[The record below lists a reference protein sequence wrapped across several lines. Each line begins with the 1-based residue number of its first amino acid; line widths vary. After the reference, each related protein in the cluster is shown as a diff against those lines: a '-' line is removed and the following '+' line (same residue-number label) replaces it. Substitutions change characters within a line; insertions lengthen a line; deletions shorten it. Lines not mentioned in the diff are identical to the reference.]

1 MDVTGKNT
9 NTMTGSGLISK
20 ASDSEGIGNYKSL
33 SVRSTEGNERLFN
46 PGNVV
51 SGNTGVSG
59 TGFQR
64 IDSSFNLTDC
74 NVSHPKPC
82 SPKTIGI
89 EGGAED
95 NHKVA
100 PGSGH
105 GQVKQKKLLEL
116 LTSENVNEQCV
127 KEELEKLVQQFDK
140 LHVGISLMDE
150 VNELKKEIK
159 EYIDTGTCSYIGKE
173 FETINDAQSRKKIAD
188 KIKKI
193 VRDIAIWSG
202 VEKDN
207 LKVLT
212 YIIEQGV
219 PIERKTGCIDLDP
232 ESTVYLP
239 FDTMRKLVDNC
250 KPDFPD
256 LLFVKGI
263 FADAD
268 PRFDVLSEEI
278 LTSRYI
284 KDELFQQAIAQSIPT
299 VSFRRLMIFFN
310 YLRRKCNARD
320 MIKDLNRHSFEN
332 HRITNCHRMER
343 YSKSIIMVFVL
354 EAMAQQSQKEAKEE
368 VCNLIGSFYQDEQQ
382 MIAMIALLG
391 GLHQCSE
398 LLTEMG
404 ITVSRQAFKKAS
416 VNLENSPFL
425 MAKEAGL
432 TNERL
437 FANTVNRIAPFLWS
451 LPNKFGLYLHQE
463 HWLLDKKS
471 LSFIHLVMDQ
481 LSICQEG
488 SYESKN
494 GLAPKHGAALV
505 PGDVSLWAAKIF
517 KGMSDATLT
526 NSAGLLQEDA
536 RYSET
541 WNILISQVKCCNG
554 LARSDDFKKFM
565 DWLLMDGLSWVRGE
579 SKYREKEAPFTTRLK
594 SYRPDLWPDP
604 GNEDSTTSP
613 ALCDQLETYSNRVTN
628 LHFNFIESFLRLA
641 PPGHRI
647 YVLNNWLNNP
657 DCAKQR
663 ETLFCRS
670 VHPLNT
676 MGSPNIWQL
685 LLSLDK
691 DYQPQGN
698 QFEHDWQKLDNPQQW
713 TAPPPITSLIGKSI
727 EVYGRTLVIQRTDG
741 DWDYLKFL
749 SDTEKPEEL
758 AKEGNKI
765 SLMATI
771 ASQHGLK
778 SSIPDVVGRY
788 RWENV
793 QTGLTTLIPPTIKTK
808 LEEKCR
814 YIDDKTGYCLHLK
827 STKDAPYHLY
837 PYVLDP
843 VTKADQIFEGLYKYA
858 HDCGV
863 LFSCGLYVP
872 EVMAADH
879 DSVTNRK
886 HHVLS
891 SYVNASSEG
900 RMLQWK
906 KASEHPNV
914 GPVGMRDSG
923 DTKSMHELGEDYFF
937 SSRCQKF
944 LDFEKS
950 EDRAKVAFS
959 ELAKNAQ
966 GLVLQ
971 YALCF
976 QIQFDSGNRESTLN
990 HEHKIKVM
998 LATLFHK
1005 AFPRFTE
1012 ECTVQA
1018 MDEDGLLSQAVREI
1032 VYWCSHDARFVNDI
1046 KHNVIPKSTYPD
1058 CPETTNIFDY
1068 CTLEPRELVPGVG
1081 FVTRDNQPNLG
1092 VSFGVNPLVTLNA
1105 VIVKLLARGALTSL

>member
-9 NTMTGSGLISK
+9 NTMTGSGLISE

-33 SVRSTEGNERLFN
+33 TVRSTEGKEIYFN
-46 PGNVV
+46 PANVV

-59 TGFQR
+59 PRFQR
-64 IDSSFNLTDC
+64 IDNSPDLTDYS
-74 NVSHPKPC
+74 VSHSTVY
-82 SPKTIGI
+82 SPKNIDI
-89 EGGAED
+89 EVGAEG
-95 NHKVA
+95 NQKVA
-100 PGSGH
+100 PSSGH
-105 GQVKQKKLLEL
+105 GQLEQAKLLEL
-116 LTSENVNEQCV
+116 LTSEHDKEECV
-127 KEELEKLVQQFDK
+127 KDEFEKLFQQFDK
-140 LHVGISLMDE
+140 LHVNISLMDK
-150 VNELKKEIK
+150 VNELKREVK
-159 EYIDTGTCSYIGKE
+159 EYFDNDTYIVSRYK
-173 FETINDAQSRKKIAD
+173 FEITSGIESRKKIAVD
-188 KIKKI
+188 VQTIA
-193 VRDIAIWSG
+193 RDIAIWAG
-202 VEKDN
+202 VEKNN
-207 LKVLT
+207 LKVLS
-212 YIIEQGV
+212 YIIEQGF
-219 PIERKTGCIDLDP
+219 PINPLSSCLDFDR
-232 ESTVYLP
+232 ETTVYLP
-239 FDTMRKLVDNC
+239 FDTMIKLVDNC
-250 KPDFPD
+250 EDHCPD
-256 LLFVKGI
+256 LLFVKGA
-263 FADAD
+263 FADPD
-268 PRFDVLSEEI
+268 SRFDLLSEEI
-278 LTSRYI
+278 LNSRSI
-284 KDELFQQAIAQSIPT
+284 DGMLFQEVIAQSIPK
-299 VSFRRLMIFFN
+299 VSLARLMIFFK
-310 YLRRKCNARD
+310 YLRRGCNTR
-320 MIKDLNRHSFEN
+320 MMVRDLNEHQFRF
-332 HRITNCHRMER
+332 HRISNRRQIHR
-343 YSKSIIMVFVL
+343 YKKSMIMVFVL
-354 EAMAQQSQKEAKEE
+354 EAIAQQSQKEARKLIVSFCQEE
-368 VCNLIGSFYQDEQQ
+368 QKL
-382 MIAMIALLG
+382 IAMIAVLG

-404 ITVSRQAFKKAS
+404 VTVSIQAFKDAS
-416 VNLENSPFL
+416 VNLNKSPFL

-437 FANTVNRIAPFLWS
+437 FVNTVNRVAPFLWT
-451 LPNKFGLYLHQE
+451 LPNESGMQMHEEELNSEKYELP
-463 HWLLDKKS
+463 
-471 LSFIHLVMDQ
+471 FIHLVMEQ
-481 LSICQEG
+481 IPICHKG
-488 SYESKN
+488 SYGSEN
-494 GLAPKHGAALV
+494 GLCADHGKYL
-505 PGDVSLWAAKIF
+505 DLKYVSLWAAKIF
-517 KGMSDATLT
+517 TLMNDT
-526 NSAGLLQEDA
+526 VSVNSVGLLQKDDH
-536 RYSET
+536 YSDR
-541 WNILISQVKCCNG
+541 WNTLISQVKCCNG
-554 LARSDDFKKFM
+554 LNHANDFRKFM
-565 DWLLMDGLSWVRGE
+565 DWLLMDGLSWIR
-579 SKYREKEAPFTTRLK
+579 SDSYFRECDAKFTTRLK

-604 GNEDSTTSP
+604 GNEASARPPSSSAYNRFVAYTGV
-613 ALCDQLETYSNRVTN
+613 TY
-628 LHFNFIESFLRLA
+628 LHFNIIELFLRLA

-647 YVLNNWLNNP
+647 YVLNNWLNHP
-657 DCAKQR
+657 DCEKQR

-691 DYQPQGN
+691 DYQPQEN
-698 QFEHDWQKLDNPQQW
+698 QFDNDWQKLDNSQQW
-713 TAPPPITSLIGKSI
+713 SDPPPTASLMGQSI
-727 EVYGRTLVIQRTDG
+727 EVCGRTLVIQRTDG
-741 DWDYLKFL
+741 GWDYLKFL

-778 SSIPDVVGRY
+778 SSIPEVVGRY

-793 QTGLTTLIPPTIKTK
+793 QTDLATLISPTIKAK

-863 LFSCGLYVP
+863 LFSCGLYAP

-886 HHVLS
+886 HYVLS
-891 SYVNASSEG
+891 SYVDASSEG

-937 SSRCQKF
+937 STRCQKF

-976 QIQFDSGNRESTLN
+976 QQQFDSGNRESTLN
-990 HEHKIKVM
+990 HEHKIKAI

-1005 AFPRFTE
+1005 AFPQFTE
-1012 ECTVQA
+1012 ESIGQA
-1018 MDEDGLLSQAVREI
+1018 MDENGLLSQAVRELI
-1032 VYWCSHDARFVNDI
+1032 YWCGHDARFVNDI
-1046 KHNVIPKSTYPD
+1046 KQNVIPKSTYPD
-1058 CPETTNIFDY
+1058 CPETTNIFDFHIM
-1068 CTLEPRELVPGVG
+1068 ESRELVPGVG
-1081 FVTRDNQPNLG
+1081 FATRDNQPNLG
-1092 VSFGVNPLVTLNA
+1092 ISFGVNPLVTLNA
-1105 VIVKLLARGALTSL
+1105 VIVKLLAKGALSSL

>member
-9 NTMTGSGLISK
+9 NTMTGAGLISE

-33 SVRSTEGNERLFN
+33 TVRSTEGKERRFN
-46 PGNVV
+46 PANVV

-59 TGFQR
+59 PRFQR
-64 IDSSFNLTDC
+64 IDNSPDLTDYS
-74 NVSHPKPC
+74 VSHSTVY
-82 SPKTIGI
+82 SPKNIDI
-89 EGGAED
+89 EVGAEG
-95 NHKVA
+95 NQKVA
-100 PGSGH
+100 PSSGH
-105 GQVKQKKLLEL
+105 GQLEQAKLLEL
-116 LTSENVNEQCV
+116 LTSEHDKEECV
-127 KEELEKLVQQFDK
+127 KDEFEKLFQQFDK
-140 LHVGISLMDE
+140 LHVNISLMDK
-150 VNELKKEIK
+150 VNELKREVK
-159 EYIDTGTCSYIGKE
+159 EYFDNDTYIVGRYK
-173 FETINDAQSRKKIAD
+173 FEITSGIESRKKIAVD
-188 KIKKI
+188 VQTIA
-193 VRDIAIWSG
+193 RDIATWAG
-202 VEKDN
+202 VEKNN

-212 YIIEQGV
+212 YIIEQGF
-219 PIERKTGCIDLDP
+219 PINPLSSCLDFNL
-232 ESTVYLP
+232 ETTVYLP

-250 KPDFPD
+250 EDHCPD
-256 LLFVKGI
+256 LLFVKGA
-263 FADAD
+263 FADPD
-268 PRFDVLSEEI
+268 SRFDLLSEEI
-278 LTSRYI
+278 LNSRSI
-284 KDELFQQAIAQSIPT
+284 DGMLFQEVIAQSIPK
-299 VSFRRLMIFFN
+299 VSLARLMIFFN
-310 YLRRKCNARD
+310 YLRRGCNSRN
-320 MIKDLNRHSFEN
+320 IIRDLNEHQFRY
-332 HRITNCHRMER
+332 HRFTTRREIHR
-343 YSKSIIMVFVL
+343 YKKNIIMVFVI
-354 EAMAQQSQKEAKEE
+354 EAIAQRSQKEARKLIVSFSQEE
-368 VCNLIGSFYQDEQQ
+368 QKP
-382 MIAMIALLG
+382 IAMIAVLG
-391 GLHQCSE
+391 GLYQCSE

-404 ITVSRQAFKKAS
+404 VTVSRQAFKDVS
-416 VNLENSPFL
+416 VNLNKSPFL

-437 FANTVNRIAPFLWS
+437 FVNTVNRIAPFLWT
-451 LPNKFGLYLHQE
+451 LPDQFGMQMHEEHLYSEKDELP
-463 HWLLDKKS
+463 
-471 LSFIHLVMDQ
+471 FIHLVMEQ
-481 LSICQEG
+481 MSICHKG
-488 SYESKN
+488 SYGSEN
-494 GLAPKHGAALV
+494 GLWAYHGKSLDLR
-505 PGDVSLWAAKIF
+505 DVSLWAAKIF
-517 KGMSDATLT
+517 KGINDTILA
-526 NSAGLLQEDA
+526 NSAGLLQEDVQ
-536 RYSET
+536 YSQT
-541 WNILISQVKCCNG
+541 WNTLISQVKCCNG
-554 LARSDDFKKFM
+554 LTHPDDFRKFM
-565 DWLLMDGLSWVRGE
+565 DWLLLDGLSWVRSE
-579 SKYREKEAPFTTRLK
+579 LRYREAEAKFTTRLK

-604 GNEDSTTSP
+604 GNEASATPPRSYAYTQLVTYTTG
-613 ALCDQLETYSNRVTN
+613 VTN
-628 LHFNFIESFLRLA
+628 LHFDIIESFLRLA

-647 YVLNNWLNNP
+647 HVLNNWLNNP

-663 ETLFCRS
+663 EALFCRTAY
-670 VHPLNT
+670 PLNVV
-676 MGSPNIWQL
+676 GSPNIWQL

-691 DYQPQGN
+691 DYQPQEN
-698 QFEHDWQKLDNPQQW
+698 QYDNDWQKLDNPQQW
-713 TAPPPITSLIGKSI
+713 SDPPPTASLMGQSI
-727 EVYGRTLVIQRTDG
+727 EVCGRTLVIQRTDG
-741 DWDYLKFL
+741 GWDYLKFL

-778 SSIPDVVGRY
+778 SSIPEVVGRY

-793 QTGLTTLIPPTIKTK
+793 QTDLTTLISPTIKAK

-837 PYVLDP
+837 PYLLDP

-863 LFSCGLYVP
+863 LFSCGLYTP

-891 SYVNASSEG
+891 SYVDASSEG

-976 QIQFDSGNRESTLN
+976 QNQFDSGNRESTLN
-990 HEHKIKVM
+990 HEHKIKAILV
-998 LATLFHK
+998 TLFQK

-1012 ECTVQA
+1012 ECAAQA
-1018 MDEDGLLSQAVREI
+1018 MDEDGLLSQAVREVI
-1032 VYWCSHDARFVNDI
+1032 YWCGYDGRFVNDI
-1046 KHNVIPKSTYPD
+1046 KHNVIPKLTYPD
-1058 CPETTNIFDY
+1058 CPETTNIFDFFIF
-1068 CTLEPRELVPGVG
+1068 EPRELVPGVG

-1092 VSFGVNPLVTLNA
+1092 ISFGVNPLVTLNA
-1105 VIVKLLARGALTSL
+1105 VIVKLLVRGALTSL